1 MEFFYIEDS
10 DGVSECSG
18 IRLTVSFMVR
28 KILLGKDPD
37 KKEIARKKKIKKK
50 TFKCKRE
57 CTVTAKDPLKLPN
70 HIPSNVS

>member
-10 DGVSECSG
+10 DGVSKCSG

-37 KKEIARKKKIKKK
+37 KKEIARKKKKERK
-50 TFKCKRE
+50 
-57 CTVTAKDPLKLPN
+57 
-70 HIPSNVS
+70 PSNVKENAQ

>member
-37 KKEIARKKKIKKK
+37 KKEIARKKKKKK
-50 TFKCKRE
+50 E
-57 CTVTAKDPLKLPN
+57 NLQM
-70 HIPSNVS
+70 

>member
-10 DGVSECSG
+10 DGVSKCSG

-37 KKEIARKKKIKKK
+37 KKEIARKKKKK
-50 TFKCKRE
+50 E
-57 CTVTAKDPLKLPN
+57 NLQM
-70 HIPSNVS
+70 